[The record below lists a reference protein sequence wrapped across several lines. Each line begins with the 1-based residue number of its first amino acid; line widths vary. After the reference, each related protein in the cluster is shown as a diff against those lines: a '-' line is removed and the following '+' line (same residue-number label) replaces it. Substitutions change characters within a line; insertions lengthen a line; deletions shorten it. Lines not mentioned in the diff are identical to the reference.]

1 MPRVQKPALDDWF
14 VVVNPHAG
22 LSKCGHDW
30 PLIEK
35 LLREAGLSFSSTLTT
50 HREHAISIT
59 TTAVKKGYRKFI
71 VVGGDGTLNE
81 VVNGLFLQK
90 IVPTSEFIVGLV
102 PVGTGNDW
110 RRSFGISD
118 DYRKAIATLVQGKII
133 LQDVGHITYQN
144 ARGPKSRYFVNVAGM
159 GYDAVVARKTNIQ
172 KDKGKGGPLSYLFN
186 LFTSLLYY
194 HHTQVKITAD
204 GVPIET
210 DAFSLSVGIGQ
221 YNGGGMRQLPFAHP
235 ADGLLDMTLIQK
247 IGKLTVL
254 KEVKNLYDGS
264 FIRHPKVKTLKAAE
278 FIIES
283 SPAIELEAD
292 GESLGHSPFRI
303 KIIPSVLQV
312 VGETIVSPAG
322 F

>member
-1 MPRVQKPALDDWF
+1 MPRVQKPALEDWF

-22 LSKCGHDW
+22 LSKCSHDW
-30 PLIEK
+30 PLIER
-35 LLREAGLSFSSTLTT
+35 LLREADFSFSYTQTT

-81 VVNGLFLQK
+81 VVNGLFRQK
-90 IVPTSEFIVGLV
+90 TIPLSEFTVGLV

-118 DYRKAIATLVQGKII
+118 DYHNAIATLVKGNI
-133 LQDVGHITYQN
+133 LWQDVGHITYQN

-172 KDKGKGGPLSYLFN
+172 KDKGKGGPLSYLAN
-186 LFTSLLYY
+186 LFTSLIYY

-204 GVPIET
+204 GVPLET

-235 ADGLLDMTLIQK
+235 ADGILDMTLIQK

-283 SPAIELEAD
+283 NPTIELEAD

-303 KIIPSVLQV
+303 KIIPSALQV
-312 VGETIVSPAG
+312 IGESMVLPAQ